1 MKTISTIRLLELLD
15 KARNENNQELI
26 NLYAYELTT
35 RVYVPNPNYTFED
48 VLYNFGYK
56 MKLKNMIEA
65 EENKQITIDD
75 IMRGRNENI

>member
-56 MKLKNMIEA
+56 MKLKNMIEV
-65 EENKQITIDD
+65 EQDKQISIEEY
-75 IMRGRNENI
+75 MRGRKNE